1 MKINE
6 ILFVKK
12 KKRNRGYD
20 SFLSFLC
27 PPPLS
32 LLVKVLKYADKLFL
46 GVAIICSG
54 FSFSS
59 PSSF

>member
-1 MKINE
+1 
-6 ILFVKK
+6 VKK